1 MRKIAITGI
10 RKAAEAVGNY
20 LGRKSLRPIAR
31 ANRAADKATA
41 AVVRGAQKVGGA
53 ISKAERNVSGAYGQV
68 TRNVSAAV
76 IKKTRHARPMPRETM
91 GQIARRKGWV
101 NKKYTPSER
110 PSDMMR
116 REGKRNN
123 INFRDESVRPKRGD
137 YMSNSRPPRG
147 ANMHEIKAPDN
158 IGDYQRYYKAPA
170 FDRSKLSYE
179 DIKPIGRSGP
189 RYTDKQVRA
198 GRRVLGGAAAVGGAI
213 EGYNY
218 YQRQKK
224 ASR

>member
-53 ISKAERNVSGAYGQV
+53 ISNLERNVSGSYGQV

-123 INFRDESVRPKRGD
+123 INFRDESIRPKRGD
-137 YMSNSRPPRG
+137 YMSSSRPPRG
-147 ANMHEIKAPDN
+147 ANMREIYNKP
-158 IGDYQRYYKAPA
+158 QEMSEYKKFKQPE

-179 DIKPIGRSGP
+179 EIKPMGRGP
-189 RYTDKQVRA
+189 RYSDKQVRA
-198 GRRVLGGAAAVGGAI
+198 GRRVLGGAAAIGGAV

-224 ASR
+224 ESR